1 MNRFI
6 FFIPLL
12 VILIFIST
20 ITTILLKKVNT
31 ETNTTQLNSMLVGK
45 PFPKTKLSS
54 LLSEEEFIL
63 DDVIGKPFAV
73 NFFSSWCAPCQ
84 AESEILELLS
94 KSIRIYGV
102 SFKDKKLDTL
112 NFINTFGNP
121 FEKIGIDTYGMSA
134 IDWGVYGVPETF
146 LINSQG
152 NVELR
157 YAGPITNEV
166 LKNLIQPKLNE
177 LGL

>member
-1 MNRFI
+1 
-6 FFIPLL
+6 
-12 VILIFIST
+12 
-20 ITTILLKKVNT
+20 
-31 ETNTTQLNSMLVGK
+31 MLVGK

-84 AESEILELLS
+84 AEAENLEILS
-94 KSIRIYGV
+94 KSIQIYGV
-102 SFKDKKLDTL
+102 SYKDKKQDTL
-112 NFINTFGNP
+112 NFINTF
-121 FEKIGIDTYGMSA
+121 GMSA

-157 YAGPITNEV
+157 YAGPITDEV
-166 LKNLIQPKLNE
+166 LKNVIQPKLNE